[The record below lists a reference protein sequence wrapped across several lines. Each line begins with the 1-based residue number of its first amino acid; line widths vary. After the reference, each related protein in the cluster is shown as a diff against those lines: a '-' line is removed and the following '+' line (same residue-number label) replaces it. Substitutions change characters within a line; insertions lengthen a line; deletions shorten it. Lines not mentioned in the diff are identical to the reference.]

1 MRSYELGDLAP
12 ASSATVCLLSI
23 RRATSMKAMPAANT
37 ARPNGVKLKKPSAA
51 RPRDFRASSMI
62 MLGDDAIS
70 VIIPLISAATDSG
83 MSMRLLFNPA
93 FLEIV
98 RTTGM
103 SMATIAEELMKAPTP
118 PASNM
123 MSTTRRVSLPP
134 PSFITPSPRRC
145 ATPVFTKPSPTI
157 KMAAIRI
164 TAGLPKPANASSGVS
179 TWLNINASITRMATM
194 STRICPQANSA
205 MAPTST
211 PNTMRIWFVTGKHLG
226 GDPMEEQSSR
236 KVRRPLLFQS
246 QFTVAAALRARRI
259 PFEFR

>member
-1 MRSYELGDLAP
+1 
-12 ASSATVCLLSI
+12 
-23 RRATSMKAMPAANT
+23 
-37 ARPNGVKLKKPSAA
+37 
-51 RPRDFRASSMI
+51 MI

-93 FLEIV
+93 FLAIV

-157 KMAAIRI
+157 KIAAIRI

-179 TWLNINASITRMATM
+179 TWLNINASTTRMATM
-194 STRICPQANSA
+194 STRIRPQANSA

-226 GDPMEEQSSR
+226 APDGGAKQ
-236 KVRRPLLFQS
+236 
-246 QFTVAAALRARRI
+246 
-259 PFEFR
+259 

>member
-37 ARPNGVKLKKPSAA
+37 ARPNGVKLKKPSEA

-83 MSMRLLFNPA
+83 MSMRLLFNAA
-93 FLEIV
+93 FLAIV

-157 KMAAIRI
+157 KIAAIRI

-179 TWLNINASITRMATM
+179 TWLSINASTTRMATM
-194 STRICPQANSA
+194 STRIRPQANSA
-205 MAPTST
+205 MAPTNT

-226 GDPMEEQSSR
+226 DPMDQQSSR
-236 KVRRPLLFQS
+236 KVRRALLPSQS
-246 QFTVAAALRARRI
+246 QWLRHSEPVAI